1 MRRRRLFLVIL
12 STTLWLLATA
22 APVAASPPQ
31 PVTITVLTG
40 FDETPDP
47 FDATGD
53 IVCDEGVV
61 SNTFSLFTGWQS
73 NTHAQILVGKH
84 FVCSDGT
91 FDILLRVKLSFATQD
106 TAGTWSVQS
115 GTGAY
120 AGLHGTGTITGDST
134 GEESILDVFT
144 GSMHID

>member
-1 MRRRRLFLVIL
+1 MRRSRLFLVIL
-12 STTLWLLATA
+12 STSLWLLATT
-22 APVAASPPQ
+22 APVAASAPE

-53 IVCDEGVV
+53 VVCDEGVV
-61 SNTFSLFTGWQS
+61 SNTFSLFTGGQS

-106 TAGTWSVQS
+106 TTGTWSVHS

-120 AGLHGTGTITGDST
+120 AGLHGTGKITGDSM
-134 GEESILDVFT
+134 GEASILDVFT